1 MNITA
6 AKRGSLSKG
15 ERKLRLRQ
23 GRVPG
28 VIYGKGLE
36 PVNIDVPAKAIS
48 QILLS
53 ESGMNT
59 VIDLTVEGD
68 AKTLTV
74 VVDNL
79 VRNPISRSF
88 EHIGLHQIKKGE
100 KITAQV
106 TVQLIGEPVEVL
118 TQGALLEQMLET
130 ITVHAEPQ
138 DLPVQ
143 LDVDVS
149 QMKLGDVLH
158 VSDLPHNPKLEFS
171 TSDDTAIAALHY
183 SKTAQAAEA
192 DADAGAAAVADAASA
207 AAAAA
212 PASAE

>member
-6 AKRGSLSKG
+6 ARRGSLSKG
-15 ERKLRLRQ
+15 ERKQRLRQ

-36 PVNIDVPAKAIS
+36 PINVEVPAQAIS

-53 ESGMNT
+53 GSGMNT
-59 VIDLTVEGD
+59 VIDLTLDGV
-68 AKTLTV
+68 AHTV

-79 VRNPISRSF
+79 VRNTITRSF

-106 TVQLIGEPVEVL
+106 SIQLVGEPVEVL

-130 ITVHAEPQ
+130 ISVNAEPQ
-138 DLPVQ
+138 DLPTQ

-158 VSDLPHNPKLEFS
+158 VSDLPHNPKLEFA

-183 SKTAQAAEA
+183 SKTAQSA
-192 DADAGAAAVADAASA
+192 DADAAGAAATLADAASA

-212 PASAE
+212 PATE

>member
-1 MNITA
+1 MNITVA
-6 AKRGSLSKG
+6 RRGSLSKG
-15 ERKLRLRQ
+15 ERKQKLRQ

-36 PVNIDVPAKAIS
+36 PINIEVPAQAIS

-59 VIDLTVEGD
+59 VIDLTLDG
-68 AKTLTV
+68 AAHTV

-79 VRNPISRSF
+79 VRNSITRSF
-88 EHIGLHQIKKGE
+88 EHIGLHEIKKGE

-106 TVQLIGEPVEVL
+106 SLQLIGEPVEVL
-118 TQGALLEQMLET
+118 TAGALLEQLLET
-130 ITVHAEPQ
+130 ITVVAEPQ
-138 DLPVQ
+138 NLPVQ

-158 VSDLPHNPKLEFS
+158 VSDLPHNPNLEFA
-171 TSDDTAIAALHY
+171 TADDTAIATLHH
-183 SKTAQAAEA
+183 SKTAQSA
-192 DADAGAAAVADAASA
+192 DADAASGAAAVADAASA
-207 AAAAA
+207 AAASA
-212 PASAE
+212 PAAE